1 MCAKSLQSC
10 PTLYDPMDCS
20 PVGSSVYG
28 TFLYSSSVYPC
39 HLSLIS
45 SASVRYLPFLSF
57 IVPIFAWNVPLV
69 SLIFFKKSLLFPIL
83 FSFISLHCSLRAFL
97 SLFAILWNS
106 AFSWVYL
113 SLSHLPYASLLFT
126 ATCKAAS
133 NNPFAFLHLFFLR
146 TVWVTASCTMLWT
159 SIQSSSGTLSI
170 RYSPLNL
177 FVSSTV

>member
-1 MCAKSLQSC
+1 M
-10 PTLYDPMDCS
+10 Y
-20 PVGSSVYG
+20 
-28 TFLYSSSVYPC
+28 FC
-39 HLSLIS
+39 HLFLIS
-45 SASVRYLPFLSF
+45 PALVRSLTFQSF
-57 IVPIFAWNVPLV
+57 IMSILAWNIPLISRIFLKR
-69 SLIFFKKSLLFPIL
+69 SLFIL
-83 FSFISLHCSLRAFL
+83 ILVFSSTSLHCSFTEVFFSFFAF
-97 SLFAILWNS
+97 LWNS

-126 ATCKAAS
+126 ATCKASS